1 MKYNFMVA
9 FILLFNSFCAILSVS
24 QNKTENYAYKNETN
38 PNCEIRQ
45 YVLALQEF
53 CIENQY
59 TLHGLWGDPENACTF
74 CTKEPFNENNLSEAT
89 LKDMNTHWMSCMN
102 GSDNHKFW
110 LHEWSKHGT
119 CTGMSQEEFFSTTIS
134 LFKEYVDLCPKGS
147 KTCQICLT
155 PDLQLEGLCPVRG
168 SAPFTNDV

>member
-1 MKYNFMVA
+1 MKYNFIIA
-9 FILLFNSFCAILSVS
+9 FILLFNSICVVS
-24 QNKTENYAYKNETN
+24 SYNNNETTDFFHEN
-38 PNCEIRQ
+38 RTIANCDIRQ
-45 YVLALQEF
+45 YVLASQEL

-59 TLHGLWGDPENACTF
+59 TLHGLWPDPCYSCTN
-74 CTKEPFNENNLSEAT
+74 EPFNENNISEAT

-110 LHEWSKHGT
+110 SHEWSKHGT
-119 CTGMSQEEFFSTTIS
+119 CSGMTQEEFFSTTIS

-168 SAPFTNDV
+168 AAPF